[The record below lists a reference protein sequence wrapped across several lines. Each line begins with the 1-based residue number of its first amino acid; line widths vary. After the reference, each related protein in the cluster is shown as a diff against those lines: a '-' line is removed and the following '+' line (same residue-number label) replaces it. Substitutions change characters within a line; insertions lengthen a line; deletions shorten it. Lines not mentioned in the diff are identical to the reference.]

1 MFSVGTHRGGR
12 GRGRNVT
19 SRTSV
24 ANSEPKTDGV
34 VQRMLSAKN
43 LKLNELRNQ
52 IEEMQT
58 AFRDLKEENKLLKKM
73 QHRQEKALVKYEDTE
88 GDLPQII
95 AKHQN
100 EVRSLKE
107 NLRKTREKYER
118 TDRYLR
124 DAEDEL
130 DKAKSKL
137 KRYKSLADQ
146 NNLKE
151 RDELQKENQKL
162 QIDLEEKELRVKVC
176 PLPHLLVYWCIEGE
190 GGPKGDHKGA
200 FP

>member
-1 MFSVGTHRGGR
+1 M
-12 GRGRNVT
+12 
-19 SRTSV
+19 
-24 ANSEPKTDGV
+24 DGV

-52 IEEMQT
+52 IDEMQT

-95 AKHQN
+95 ARHQN

-107 NLRKTREKYER
+107 NLRKTRDKYER

-130 DKAKSKL
+130 DKVKSKL

-151 RDELQKENQKL
+151 RNDLQKENQKL
-162 QIDLEEKELRVKVC
+162 QIDMEEKEIRIKVVI
-176 PLPHLLVYWCIEGE
+176 LGVWIYALLKYPNSDWSECSMPCMLQHTNSDWSV
-190 GGPKGDHKGA
+190 
-200 FP
+200 

>member
-1 MFSVGTHRGGR
+1 
-12 GRGRNVT
+12 
-19 SRTSV
+19 
-24 ANSEPKTDGV
+24 
-34 VQRMLSAKN
+34 
-43 LKLNELRNQ
+43 
-52 IEEMQT
+52 
-58 AFRDLKEENKLLKKM
+58 M
-73 QHRQEKALVKYEDTE
+73 QHRQEKVLVKYEDTE

-95 AKHQN
+95 ARHQN

-130 DKAKSKL
+130 DKVKSKL

-151 RDELQKENQKL
+151 RNDLQKENQKL
-162 QIDLEEKELRVKVC
+162 QIDMEEKEIRIKVAVLGLYT
-176 PLPHLLVYWCIEGE
+176 PYYSTL
-190 GGPKGDHKGA
+190 
-200 FP
+200 

>member
-1 MFSVGTHRGGR
+1 MSDYEYSDSFISDEDDAPELTRVRGTECPKIQASLNVPGQSQISDSVHHVKKLAFNHVLLFGAHRGGR

-73 QHRQEKALVKYEDTE
+73 QHRQEKALVSTRIRRGISPKSSQSIRT
-88 GDLPQII
+88 
-95 AKHQN
+95 
-100 EVRSLKE
+100 RS
-107 NLRKTREKYER
+107 
-118 TDRYLR
+118 
-124 DAEDEL
+124 
-130 DKAKSKL
+130 
-137 KRYKSLADQ
+137 
-146 NNLKE
+146 
-151 RDELQKENQKL
+151 
-162 QIDLEEKELRVKVC
+162 
-176 PLPHLLVYWCIEGE
+176 
-190 GGPKGDHKGA
+190 DH
-200 FP
+200 

>member
-1 MFSVGTHRGGR
+1 MNQFLIKVDPYFSVGGHRGGR

-24 ANSEPKTDGV
+24 PNSEPKVDGV

-52 IEEMQT
+52 IEDMQT
-58 AFRDLKEENKLLKKM
+58 AFRELKEENKLLKKM
-73 QHRQEKALVKYEDTE
+73 QHRQEKALVKYEDKE

-95 AKHQN
+95 ARHQN

-107 NLRKTREKYER
+107 NLRKTRDKYER

-151 RDELQKENQKL
+151 RDDLQKENQKL
-162 QIDLEEKELRVKVC
+162 QIDLEEKELRVKVN
-176 PLPHLLVYWCIEGE
+176 I
-190 GGPKGDHKGA
+190 
-200 FP
+200 

>member
-1 MFSVGTHRGGR
+1 
-12 GRGRNVT
+12 
-19 SRTSV
+19 
-24 ANSEPKTDGV
+24 
-34 VQRMLSAKN
+34 MLSAKN